1 MIKSGVTPVK
11 KDHRD
16 YSFHRT
22 FGGVT
27 PNFANSLD
35 LDAGLTMP
43 DQETD
48 GLGYGCTGYAQSE
61 LCVDEDKII
70 YYPKFTYDQ
79 TLMMEGITPS
89 DPNFEKIGCDVRDS
103 LNSTIVYGLQ
113 AVGET
118 GSQAL
123 NHRRGAYYNVD
134 LAQGMDSV
142 QILSAIASSS
152 TSDLS
157 RSLRRGIRRGRPPI
171 KESSKPRTSMTQRS
185 RAGIIGRSVDGRR
198 STALSTS

>member
-1 MIKSGVTPVK
+1 MIKTGVNPVK

-27 PNFANSLD
+27 PTFTDSLN

-61 LCVDEDKII
+61 LCVDEDKIV
-70 YYPKFTYDQ
+70 YFPKFTYDQ
-79 TLMMEGITPS
+79 TLLMESITPS
-89 DPNFEKIGCDVRDS
+89 DPNFEKVGCDVRDS

-113 AVGET
+113 AVGEI
-118 GSQAL
+118 GAQAL

-134 LAQGMDSV
+134 LAQGMDWF
-142 QILSAIASSS
+142 
-152 TSDLS
+152 D
-157 RSLRRGIRRGRPPI
+157 SLRNCLVLNQRSISIATPWYQRGKPPI
-171 KESSKPRTSMTQRS
+171 KELSRPQTHMTRRS
-185 RAGIIGRSVDGRR
+185 RAGIIGRSADGRR
-198 STALSTS
+198 SMVLSTS